1 MNTVELRQLTR
12 KKQIEL
18 LTKTRRELASE
29 KFRAQTG
36 QNQNTA
42 ALVRKRKMIAQI
54 LTLLNEQPIE
64 TATK

>member
-18 LTKTRRELASE
+18 LAKTRRELASE

-42 ALVRKRKMIAQI
+42 DLTRKRKMIAQI